1 MIDLKFNKFKFYT
14 EGYNVGILPQEIR
27 KEANDIIINT
37 DWYGDKPRFAN
48 WAITP
53 EIEKNEE
60 FYEELLRCKMSYG
73 KSPTKVK
80 NLANSIIDMKFFDTL
95 KDSLVKIQHIKYRS
109 IRNIKPLSM
118 GLWDKQLNIKMHNDI
133 SDTSDFFVLVY
144 VNDHKEWNESW
155 GGQLNIGA
163 EQEDGSIKLMHTHYP
178 IDSTFVVINNS
189 NPLIHH
195 QVISAGDKV
204 RYTFGFRYK
213 IE

>member
-1 MIDLKFNKFKFYT
+1 MIDFKFNKFKFYT

-48 WAITP
+48 WSVTP

-60 FYEELLRCKMSYG
+60 FYNELLISKMSYG
-73 KSPTKVK
+73 NSPTKVK
-80 NLANSIIDMKFFDTL
+80 NLANSIIDMKFFDPL
-95 KDSLVKIQHIKYRS
+95 KDSLVKKQHTKYRS

-118 GLWDKQLNIKMHNDI
+118 GLWDKQLDLKMHNDI

-155 GGQLNIGA
+155 GGQLNIGI
-163 EQEDGSIKLMHTHYP
+163 EQEDGCIKLIHTHYP
-178 IDSTFVVINNS
+178 IDSTFVVINNL

-195 QVISAGDKV
+195 QVISAGDKN